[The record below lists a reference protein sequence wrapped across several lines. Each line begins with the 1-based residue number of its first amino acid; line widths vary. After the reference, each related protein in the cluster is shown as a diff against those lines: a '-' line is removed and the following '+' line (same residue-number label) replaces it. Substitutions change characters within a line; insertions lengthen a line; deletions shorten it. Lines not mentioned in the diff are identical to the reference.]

1 MTDRFDV
8 FGYDGEGCYFCSG
21 DVIEGRTLCR
31 TCALHHTEQEVAAK
45 RLIASILRQNRTPSD
60 DV

>member
-1 MTDRFDV
+1 MTGRFDI

-31 TCALHHTEQEVAAK
+31 ECSKVHTEQEVAAK
-45 RLIASILRQNRTPSD
+45 RLIASVLRQNRSD
-60 DV
+60 S